1 MLIHLSLLKPSNKSK
16 VIILKSIALIAS
28 LLLLIS
34 LPTTL
39 FAATTVKTSTITS
52 SSSASDQLGQILAN
66 LQSMQANFE
75 QAVLDNNG
83 GTLQSSSGKMAL
95 ARPGKFRWETNV
107 PSKQLLIAD
116 GKTVWIYDT
125 DLKQVTRKKQ
135 NTKSQVTPAMLLSDS
150 TPFLL
155 QSFQVKLLPT
165 QNSTEKWFRLT
176 PKSKESLFQSTTLVF
191 QNNELRIM
199 QIISTIGQRTVLRFS
214 QVKNNPTLKANIF
227 QFHIPKGVDVV
238 NN

>member
-1 MLIHLSLLKPSNKSK
+1 MLMQLSFLKHINISKIFLSKSTA
-16 VIILKSIALIAS
+16 IFAS
-28 LLLLIS
+28 LFLMLL
-34 LPTTL
+34 LPTTN
-39 FAATTVKTSTITS
+39 FAAITATTNTKVAPPPVTS

-66 LQSMQANFE
+66 L

-95 ARPGKFRWETNV
+95 ARPGKFRWETNA

-116 GKTVWIYDT
+116 GKTVWIYDK
-125 DLKQVTRKKQ
+125 DLKQVTQKKQ
-135 NTKSQVTPAMLLSDS
+135 NTKSQVTPAMILSDS

-155 QSFQVKLLPT
+155 QSFKVKLLPT
-165 QNSTEKWFRLT
+165 QNSTEKWFQLT
-176 PKSKESLFQSTTLVF
+176 PKSTESLFQSTTLVF

-214 QVKNNPTLKANIF
+214 QVKNNPSIKASIF

-238 NN
+238 HN